1 MNDIYLLVTIDTE
14 EDNWG
19 YVRQGITVENIQS
32 IPKVQHIFDSYGI
45 RPVYL
50 CNTPVVTDPVSID
63 ILRAIF
69 EQGKCDIGTHLHPWN
84 SPPIKENLTEFNSQ
98 LKNLPYELIKAKLDN
113 LTKRIIEEFGIQPII
128 FRAGRWGLG
137 ENVVKVLIELGYK
150 IDTSV
155 TPFTSWESYGNGSD
169 FSSSPFK
176 PYIINLDHGIAKVA
190 ARESNI
196 LEVPVSI
203 GFNRTPFSFCSSVYD
218 IIGKSPLRKIRLLG
232 FCDRTRLLQKIW
244 LSPEFNTAKEMLS
257 FSKILLNNGINL
269 LNFTFHSPSLKP
281 GLSLFVRSEKELTLF
296 LKNIEDYLVK
306 LNSIGNVISVTSNDL
321 LALIENKK
329 VKCIQTAGI

>member
-14 EDNWG
+14 EDNWD
-19 YVRQGITVENIQS
+19 RTQDNTVENIQS
-32 IPKVQHIFDSYGI
+32 IPKVQNIFDSFGI

-50 CNTPVVTDPVSID
+50 CNTSVVVDPVSSK

-84 SPPIKENLTEFNSQ
+84 SPPIKENLTEFNSH
-98 LKNLPYELIKAKLDN
+98 LKNLPYEFIKAKLYN
-113 LTKRIIEEFGIQPII
+113 LTEKIVEVFGIQPII

-155 TPFTSWESYGNGSD
+155 TPFTSWESYGKGTD
-169 FSSSPFK
+169 FSSSSLEPHT
-176 PYIINLDHGIAKVA
+176 IMLDYGVA
-190 ARESNI
+190 TPSIYERSI

-218 IIGKSPLRKIRLLG
+218 IIGKSPLRKLRLIGLL
-232 FCDRTRLLQKIW
+232 DRSRLLQKIW
-244 LSPEFNTAKEMLS
+244 LSPEFNNATEMLS
-257 FSKILLNNGINL
+257 LSNQLLNQGVNL
-269 LNFTFHSPSLKP
+269 LNFTFHSNSLKP
-281 GLSLFVRSEKELTLF
+281 RATPFVRTEKDLTLF
-296 LKNIEDYLVK
+296 LKNIENYLKK

-321 LALIENKK
+321 LALIENEKI
-329 VKCIQTAGI
+329 KCVQATLV